1 MVHNGPLCL
10 PTKGIMH
17 LGELTGILFQM
28 PAERDA
34 VRHIR
39 RVQLISLRRHIF
51 MVRRGLHVCAR
62 GRFGFVPSLRGAPL
76 LLDVPCC
83 VRAHRTSV
91 GVSIVKRPT
100 LAESIHE
107 HTYKHTFFPAVAEF
121 TLPVKAGGQA
131 ALGCIDRRN
140 P

>member
-39 RVQLISLRRHIF
+39 RVLLISLRRYVNRDSKPI
-51 MVRRGLHVCAR
+51 VI
-62 GRFGFVPSLRGAPL
+62 S
-76 LLDVPCC
+76 
-83 VRAHRTSV
+83 RAGSN
-91 GVSIVKRPT
+91 
-100 LAESIHE
+100 
-107 HTYKHTFFPAVAEF
+107 PAVDAK
-121 TLPVKAGGQA
+121 L
-131 ALGCIDRRN
+131 
-140 P
+140 